1 MLRRAGRSLPAH
13 VRFLLG
19 HAAIGVSIGV
29 LFVAAVLALDVAG
42 LRGLIL
48 RGADGWL
55 ALALLLF
62 GSAVTFGSAAM
73 GAAIMGLG
81 APPKTPEPPRG
92 NALAAVPVRARR

>member
-1 MLRRAGRSLPAH
+1 

-19 HAAIGVSIGV
+19 HAAIGVGIGV

-42 LRGLIL
+42 LRGLML
-48 RGADGWL
+48 RGGDGWL
-55 ALALLLF
+55 ALALLSF

-81 APPKTPEPPRG
+81 AQPKPPEPPRG
-92 NALAAVPVRARR
+92 NTVAAVPVRARR